1 MTDSRPWLKHYPK
14 GLPANID
21 VDQYPNLNSF
31 LNEAMEKFAD
41 KTAFYCMGKTIT
53 YGEMDRASRQ
63 LAGYLQSR
71 GLKPG
76 DRVAIMMPN
85 LLQYPIALFGC
96 IRAGLVVVNTN
107 PLYTPRELL
116 FQLKDSGVRG
126 IIIVENFAS
135 HLQEVIGETQVETV
149 ILTSIG
155 ELLGPVKG
163 SIVNFVVRNVKRMVP
178 KFSIAN
184 TVTFKEAIAQG
195 KNFTIKPFEDEP
207 DKVIAHQYTGGTTG
221 VAKGAMLTNRNIVA
235 NMLQIKGCLDTR
247 LKEGEEI
254 TLCPLP
260 MYHIFAFIV
269 NCLAMMSYGS
279 MNVLVTNARD
289 IKSVIKEFKNHRIT
303 VMTGVNSLYN
313 AMLNV
318 KEFAALD
325 FSQFK
330 FAVGGA
336 MAVQKS
342 VNDRWKV
349 VTGSDL
355 IEGYGMTEA
364 SPVVSVN
371 PIDGTA
377 RIGTVGLPV
386 PSTDIRIVDDNG
398 IVQLTGQRGEVQVKG
413 PQVMAGYYN
422 KPVETANTIRD
433 GWLCTGDIGIVD
445 EDGFL
450 SIVDRKKD
458 MIIVSGFKVFPNEIE
473 EVVCAHPKIKECAAV
488 GIPNEKSGEVLKLF
502 VVKKDKSLS
511 KNELLEYCKEN
522 LTAYKMPKEIEFRDS
537 LPKSNVGKILRR
549 ELREIK
555 E

>member
-1 MTDSRPWLKHYPK
+1 MSDPRPWLKHYPK

-21 VDQYPNLNSF
+21 VDRYPNLNSF
-31 LNEAMEKFAD
+31 LNEAMEKFA
-41 KTAFYCMGKTIT
+41 TQPAFYCMGKTIT

-96 IRAGLVVVNTN
+96 IRAGLIVVNTN

-116 FQLKDSGVRG
+116 YQLKDSGVKG

-135 HLQEVIGETQVETV
+135 TLQEIISQTQVDTI

-155 ELLGPVKG
+155 ELLGPLKG
-163 SIVNFVVRNVKRMVP
+163 SVVNFVVRNVKRMVP
-178 KFSIAN
+178 KYELAN
-184 TVTFKEAIAQG
+184 TVSFRDAISQG
-195 KNFTIKPFEDEP
+195 KKFKIKEFEDGP

-221 VAKGAMLTNRNIVA
+221 VAKGAMLTNRNIMA
-235 NMLQIKGCLDTR
+235 NMLQIKACLDTKLR
-247 LKEGEEI
+247 EGEEI

-269 NCLAMMSYGS
+269 NCLAMMAYGS

-289 IKSVIKEFKNHRIT
+289 IKSVIKEFKDHKIT
-303 VMTGVNSLYN
+303 VMSGVNSLFN
-313 AMLNV
+313 ALLNN
-318 KEFAALD
+318 KDFSSLD

-330 FAVGGA
+330 VAVGGA
-336 MAVQKS
+336 MAIQKS
-342 VNDRWKV
+342 VNDRWKA
-349 VTGSDL
+349 VTGHDL

-371 PIDGTA
+371 PLDGTS
-377 RIGTVGLPV
+377 RNGTIGLPV
-386 PSTDIRIVDDNG
+386 PSTEVRIVDEQGN
-398 IVQLTGQRGEVQVKG
+398 VQPPGQQGEIQVKG

-422 KPVETANTIRD
+422 KPEDTAQTIRD
-433 GWLCTGDIGIVD
+433 GWLCTGDIGVMD
-445 EDGFL
+445 EDGFFKV
-450 SIVDRKKD
+450 VDRKKD
-458 MIIVSGFKVFPNEIE
+458 MIIVSGFKVFPNEVEDI
-473 EVVCAHPKIKECAAV
+473 VSAHPKVKECAAV
-488 GIPNEKSGEVLKLF
+488 GVPNEKSGEVLKLF
-502 VVKKDKSLS
+502 IVKKEKSLS
-511 KNELLEYCKEN
+511 KNEVLDYCKEY
-522 LTAYKMPKEIEFRDS
+522 LTPYKIPKEIEFRDS

-549 ELREIK
+549 ELRDAQ
-555 E
+555 